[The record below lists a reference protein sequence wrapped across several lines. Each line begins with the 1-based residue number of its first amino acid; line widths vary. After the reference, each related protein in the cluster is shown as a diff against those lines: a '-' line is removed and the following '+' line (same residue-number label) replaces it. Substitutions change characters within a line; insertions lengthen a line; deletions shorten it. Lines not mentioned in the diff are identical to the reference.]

1 MSKFAKYGQNEYFG
15 VFRGTPAMNVSF
27 TNKQRDYIASQVEG
41 GDYQNASEVVRDAL
55 RLHELYRRKVIEEL
69 RLEIDKGWDGPA
81 SQRTVKDIVD
91 DQMAKSGG

>member
-1 MSKFAKYGQNEYFG
+1 
-15 VFRGTPAMNVSF
+15 MNVSF
-27 TNKQRDYIASQVEG
+27 TEKQERYIAAQLES